1 MAKFAIRRVLLIPW
15 ILILVNF
22 MGFSFAHITFQL
34 QQSQSVYGSGEEG
47 ITPVWP
53 EYHNYLKG
61 VLRGDFGKM
70 PIGVNEP
77 VSRSILIASQ
87 SSLGLIALAFGFS
100 IFLGLMIGLA
110 AVRSDPPRTM
120 HWLTLVATV
129 GLAMPSFFVGTLLIS
144 SILFGV
150 IHVKGEAILPV
161 AGFGWDSHLILPVL
175 ALVIR
180 PTMQIAQMTANLLSS
195 ELGKQ
200 YVIAAR
206 SFGHTWRSIRWDKA
220 LRNVLASIV
229 LTIAGSFRLLMA
241 ELILVEWLFNWPGI
255 GRLLVQTLVPP
266 NLSGPG
272 GLLDSSA
279 FFLNPPLVAG
289 LLVVFS
295 FLFLVADMLAS
306 GVAQFIDPRLRVA
319 EEEMAHD

>member
-1 MAKFAIRRVLLIPW
+1 MAKFLVRRVLLIPC

-22 MGFSFAHITFQL
+22 VGFSFAHITFQL
-34 QQSQSVYGSGEEG
+34 QQLQTVYGSGKEG

-53 EYHNYLKG
+53 EYRNYLQG
-61 VLRGDFGKM
+61 VLHGDFGQM

-77 VSRSILIASQ
+77 VGRSIKTASQ
-87 SSLGLIALAFGFS
+87 SSLGLIAIALGFS
-100 IFLGLMIGLA
+100 IFLGLVTGLA
-110 AVRSDPPRTM
+110 AVGSDPPRTL
-120 HWLTLVATV
+120 HWLTLVSTV
-129 GLAMPSFFVGTLLIS
+129 GLAMPSFFVGTLLVS
-144 SILFGV
+144 SILLGV
-150 IHVKGEAILPV
+150 IHVKGEAFLPV
-161 AGFGWDSHLILPVL
+161 AGFGWDTHLILPVL

-200 YVIAAR
+200 YVVAAR
-206 SFGHTWRSIRWDKA
+206 SFGHTWRAIRWDKA
-220 LRNVLASIV
+220 LRNVLAPIV

-272 GLLDSSA
+272 GFLDTSA

-295 FLFLVADMLAS
+295 FLFLFADMLAS
-306 GVAQFIDPRLRVA
+306 GVAQSIDPRLRVA
-319 EEEMAHD
+319 EEELLHD